1 MTEEETNVGSKRPVR
16 SFPQD
21 EERYEFQNVGG
32 TRSVRSFPDEEERF
46 ETRTEVINVRGDRLV
61 SQVKDI
67 VRQGN
72 AFRIT
77 VKDQKGGVLFD
88 IPVGLGVV
96 GTALFPSVA
105 ALSIV
110 GVMVANLRIVVEKRA
125 ETDASNRC

>member
-1 MTEEETNVGSKRPVR
+1 MAEEETNVGSKRPVR

-21 EERYEFQNVGG
+21 EERYESQNVGG

-46 ETRTEVINVRGDRLV
+46 ETRTEVINVRGDRQV